1 MTDRAGDY
9 IASLFSAEDELLASL
24 REEADRTGLPPIAI
38 SADEGRLLQV
48 LLTSIGARRVLEVGT
63 LGGYS
68 AICMARA
75 LPSDGRVLSIE
86 IEEKHAEFA
95 RRYIERAG
103 AHRPDRGAGR
113 PRARRAARARRR
125 TLRRDVPRRRQRAA
139 ADVLRLG
146 AAAGAARR
154 LDHRRQRAVGRPRVR
169 DERERR
175 EDARACASSIAAWR
189 PIRACSG
196 IIVPT
201 HDGVAVA
208 VVR

>member
-1 MTDRAGDY
+1 MADRAGDY
-9 IASLFSAEDELLASL
+9 IAGLFGAEDRLLADL

-48 LLTSIGARRVLEVGT
+48 LLTTVSARRVLEVGT

-75 LPSDGRVLSIE
+75 LPRDGRILSIE
-86 IEEKHAEFA
+86 IEEKHAIFA

-103 AHRPDRGAGR
+103 LAERVEVRVGR
-113 PRARRAARARRR
+113 ALEVLPSLDGEKFDAIF
-125 TLRRDVPRRRQRAA
+125 LD
-139 ADVLRLG
+139 ADKEPLPTYFDWALRLVRPG
-146 AAAGAARR
+146 GLIIGDNALWGGRVYESSESDER
-154 LDHRRQRAVGRPRVR
+154 TRAVREFNRRMATDPRVL
-169 DERERR
+169 
-175 EDARACASSIAAWR
+175 
-189 PIRACSG
+189 G

>member
-1 MTDRAGDY
+1 MADRAGDY
-9 IASLFSAEDELLASL
+9 IAGLFGAEDELLASL

-48 LLTSIGARRVLEVGT
+48 LLTAINARRVLEVGT

-75 LPSDGRVLSIE
+75 LPPGGRLLSIE
-86 IEEKHAEFA
+86 INDTHASFA
-95 RRYIERAG
+95 RKYIDRAG
-103 AHRPDRGAGR
+103 LGERVEVRVGR
-113 PRARRAARARRR
+113 A
-125 TLRRDVPRRRQRAA
+125 L
-139 ADVLRLG
+139 DVLPSLDGTRYDAMFLDADKEPLPTYFEWAIRLVRPGGLIIGDNALWGGKVYADEAESDEKTG
-146 AAAGAARR
+146 AVREFNRR
-154 LDHRRQRAVGRPRVR
+154 MASDPRVL
-169 DERERR
+169 
-175 EDARACASSIAAWR
+175 
-189 PIRACSG
+189 G